1 MHRIINDTINKMII
15 IIRNEINKSFFFIL
29 SSPFL
34 FKRTERRQ
42 VLKQFCIPS
51 YMILQQV
58 NYIIKTFLNI
68 SKLVIKF
75 LQKYKCILI
84 CKIMSNIVVNSIM
97 VFYLILCVFFF
108 LVLNYYILIV
118 YLLIF

>member
-97 VFYLILCVFFF
+97 VFYLIVCVFLF